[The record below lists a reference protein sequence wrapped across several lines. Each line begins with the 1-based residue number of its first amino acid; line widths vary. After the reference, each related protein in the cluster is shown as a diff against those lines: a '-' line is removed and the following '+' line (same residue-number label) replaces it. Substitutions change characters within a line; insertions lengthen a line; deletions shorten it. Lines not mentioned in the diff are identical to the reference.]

1 MQIVLLILKIIGI
14 LLLILL
20 GLAVVLLLTVLFVP
34 VRYKLSG
41 YHLPDRGTA
50 LHGRVSWLMSVLRAD
65 FGYEGEGYL
74 RIRVFGILW
83 KGPGSKK
90 EPPSGAEKAA
100 DRPKAAPEP
109 VSEPKSMPE
118 PTPESMPVP
127 KSISKPVLKA
137 VPKPAPEPSQGAA
150 YSAEGQEQPASG
162 QNALRRRWEQLR
174 RLPERF
180 RQWKRSI
187 RNFLQSFREKKERLN
202 RLLDFLRL
210 PEVKETL
217 RLCLR
222 QIKGLLKHIGPRK
235 IYLKG
240 RFGFDDPALTGQ
252 VTGILSMLP
261 VVYREGI
268 SLTPDFT
275 EACLEGEFSVQ
286 GRVRAAS
293 LLALALKIW
302 FDENFRKAYQKW
314 KEM

>member
-83 KGPGSKK
+83 KEPGSKK

-109 VSEPKSMPE
+109 VSEPK
-118 PTPESMPVP
+118 PT
-127 KSISKPVLKA
+127 
-137 VPKPAPEPSQGAA
+137 PEPSQGAA

>member
-90 EPPSGAEKAA
+90 ETPSGAEKAA

-109 VSEPKSMPE
+109 VSEPK
-118 PTPESMPVP
+118 PTPEPVPVP
-127 KSISKPVLKA
+127 K
-137 VPKPAPEPSQGAA
+137 PSQGAA

-174 RLPERF
+174 RLPEKF

>member
-50 LHGRVSWLMSVLRAD
+50 LHGRISWLMSVLRAD
-65 FGYEGEGYL
+65 FGYEEEGYL

-109 VSEPKSMPE
+109 VSEPK
-118 PTPESMPVP
+118 PTPEPVPVP
-127 KSISKPVLKA
+127 K
-137 VPKPAPEPSQGAA
+137 PSQGAA

-174 RLPERF
+174 RLPEKF

>member
-50 LHGRVSWLMSVLRAD
+50 LHGRISWLMSVLRAD

-109 VSEPKSMPE
+109 VSEPK
-118 PTPESMPVP
+118 PTPEPVP
-127 KSISKPVLKA
+127 

-187 RNFLQSFREKKERLN
+187 QNFLQSFREKKERLN

>member
-14 LLLILL
+14 MLLILL

-109 VSEPKSMPE
+109 VSEPK
-118 PTPESMPVP
+118 PTPEPVPVP
-127 KSISKPVLKA
+127 K
-137 VPKPAPEPSQGAA
+137 PSQGAA

-174 RLPERF
+174 RLPEKF

-210 PEVKETL
+210 PEVKETF

>member
-14 LLLILL
+14 MLLILL

-109 VSEPKSMPE
+109 VSEPK
-118 PTPESMPVP
+118 PTPEPVP
-127 KSISKPVLKA
+127 

-150 YSAEGQEQPASG
+150 YSAEGPEQPASG

-174 RLPERF
+174 RLPEKF

-210 PEVKETL
+210 PEVKETF

>member
-109 VSEPKSMPE
+109 VSEPK
-118 PTPESMPVP
+118 PTPEPVPVP
-127 KSISKPVLKA
+127 K
-137 VPKPAPEPSQGAA
+137 PSQGAA

-174 RLPERF
+174 RLPEKF

>member
-14 LLLILL
+14 MLLILL

-90 EPPSGAEKAA
+90 ETPSGAEKAA

-109 VSEPKSMPE
+109 VSEPK
-118 PTPESMPVP
+118 PTPEPVP
-127 KSISKPVLKA
+127 

-150 YSAEGQEQPASG
+150 YSAEGPEQPASG

-174 RLPERF
+174 RLPEKF

-210 PEVKETL
+210 PEVKETF

>member
-50 LHGRVSWLMSVLRAD
+50 LHGRISWLMSVLRAD

-109 VSEPKSMPE
+109 VSEPK
-118 PTPESMPVP
+118 PTPEPVP
-127 KSISKPVLKA
+127 

>member
-109 VSEPKSMPE
+109 VSEPK
-118 PTPESMPVP
+118 PTPEPVP
-127 KSISKPVLKA
+127 

-150 YSAEGQEQPASG
+150 YSAEGPEQPASG

-174 RLPERF
+174 RLPEKF

-210 PEVKETL
+210 PEVKETF